1 MKARLLACAAAG
13 LAGAGLAGAVP
24 FAAGA
29 QVPGGAPVYAQP
41 YRAAT
46 AQDQI
51 LANVRAAGLAPLSRP
66 ALRGAVFYVRAMSRN
81 NVEVRVAVDARTG
94 RVLAATRVADAPRY
108 EPAIRGQGYSE
119 AAPLPPGEVPL
130 AGRAVIDP
138 IPPAP
143 ARAAAP
149 VQKKFAAQP
158 PARPAGGGSADE
170 VTGSIPQAPAT
181 TTAPVSKPMEA
192 SLAPMPIAKP
202 ADAKPADVKPADAKS
217 ADAKSADAKSAD
229 PGSAA
234 TMPVPAAAATSAA
247 KPAAPGAGATAS
259 IAAKP
264 PAATAPS
271 APQPVTMVPIAPLE

>member
-13 LAGAGLAGAVP
+13 LACTVP

-29 QVPGGAPVYAQP
+29 QVPGGAPMYAQP
-41 YRAAT
+41 YRAAS

-66 ALRGAVFYVRAMSRN
+66 ALRGAVYYVRAMSHN

-94 RVLAATRVADAPRY
+94 RVLTATRVADAPRY

-119 AAPLPPGEVPL
+119 AAPLPPGEVPQ
-130 AGRAVIDP
+130 AGPAAIDP

-143 ARAAAP
+143 ARAAP
-149 VQKKFAAQP
+149 SPPRKLAAQP
-158 PARPAGGGSADE
+158 PARPAGGGSASE
-170 VTGSIPQAPAT
+170 ITGSVPQAPAA
-181 TTAPVSKPMEA
+181 TTAPAAKPMEA

-202 ADAKPADVKPADAKS
+202 ADAKPADADSANAKAADAKPADVAS
-217 ADAKSADAKSAD
+217 A
-229 PGSAA
+229 
-234 TMPVPAAAATSAA
+234 PAAPAATSVA
-247 KPAAPGAGATAS
+247 KPPAPAPGTTAS

-264 PAATAPS
+264 PAAAGKPPATAAPAPS

>member
-1 MKARLLACAAAG
+1 MKARLLACAAASV
-13 LAGAGLAGAVP
+13 AGAALAGAVP

-29 QVPGGAPVYAQP
+29 QVPGGTPVYAQP
-41 YRAAT
+41 YRAAS

-130 AGRAVIDP
+130 ANRAVVDP

-149 VQKKFAAQP
+149 VQKKLAAQP
-158 PARPAGGGSADE
+158 PARAAGGGSADE
-170 VTGSIPQAPAT
+170 VTGSVQQAPAT

-202 ADAKPADVKPADAKS
+202 ADAKLP
-217 ADAKSADAKSAD
+217 DAKSAD
-229 PGSAA
+229 PGAA
-234 TMPVPAAAATSAA
+234 TTMPVPAAAATSVA
-247 KPAAPGAGATAS
+247 KPAAPAAGTTAS
-259 IAAKP
+259 LAAKP
-264 PAATAPS
+264 PAVAAPS
-271 APQPVTMVPIAPLE
+271 VPQPVTMVPIAPLE